1 MGGTITAKWTG
12 GVQFL
17 AADEKGHV
25 LVSDSEGQGFKPS
38 EMLLVA
44 LVGCAG
50 VDLVSIL
57 AKKRQKFT
65 AIEVKATKFNAPE
78 PPWPILKIEVV
89 WTVRGRDL
97 KQKAVEEAVH
107 LAEDKYCQVKAS
119 LASQVVT
126 TVLIVNEE
134 SG

>member
-1 MGGTITAKWTG
+1 MATITAKWTG
-12 GVQFL
+12 GKQFL

-50 VDLVSIL
+50 VDLVGIL

-65 AIEVKATKFNAPE
+65 AVEVKATKFNEPD
-78 PPWPILKIEVV
+78 PPWRILKIEVE
-89 WTVRGRDL
+89 WTVRGRGL
-97 KQKAVEEAVH
+97 KQKAVEESVF
-107 LAEDKYCQVKAS
+107 LAEDKYCQVKAT
-119 LASQVVT
+119 LNCEVVT
-126 TVLIVNEE
+126 TVVLVEE
-134 SG
+134 AGE

>member
-25 LVSDSEGQGFKPS
+25 LVSDSEGQGL
-38 EMLLVA
+38 LLVA

-50 VDLVSIL
+50 VDLVGIL
-57 AKKRQKFT
+57 SKKRQQFK

-78 PPWPILKIEVV
+78 PPWPILTIEVE
-89 WTVRGRDL
+89 WTVRGRNL
-97 KQKAVEEAVH
+97 KQKAVEDAVH

-119 LASQVVT
+119 LACQVVT
-126 TVLIVNEE
+126 TVVIVNEE
-134 SG
+134 GG